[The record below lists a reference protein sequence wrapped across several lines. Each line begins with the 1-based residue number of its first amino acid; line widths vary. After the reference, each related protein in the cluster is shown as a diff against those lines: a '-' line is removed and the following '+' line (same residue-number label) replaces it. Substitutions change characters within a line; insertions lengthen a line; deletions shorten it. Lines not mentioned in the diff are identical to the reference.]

1 MPRAEEPPPSPPVIA
16 PSPAPA
22 LPAFEWP
29 PPRYSAFVEIPRAW
43 IAPSEA
49 TLGSVAD
56 RLERA
61 FDSAG
66 YAERSYFWIP
76 GGFALASRIETI
88 RNDAAPAEGAER
100 WAVEM
105 DRPPQ
110 GFVDYIRALFDARP
124 GLYRVIVFAATN
136 EAVSAG
142 EHAPSSSEA
151 RSWMYRGLLQLP
163 ASVRKLSYESDH
175 HTIALIYE
183 FEQPPD
189 RSGARVRQPSSSPGR
204 VHLQKS
210 GLLRALGPP

>member
-1 MPRAEEPPPSPPVIA
+1 V
-16 PSPAPA
+16 A

-43 IAPSEA
+43 LAPGDA

-61 FDSAG
+61 FDAAG

-88 RNDAAPAEGAER
+88 RDDAAPAEGAER

-105 DRPPQ
+105 DRPAQ

-124 GLYRVIVFAATN
+124 GLYRVIVFAATDR
-136 EAVSAG
+136 ATSAG
-142 EHAPSSSEA
+142 ERAPSSSEA
-151 RSWMYRGLLQLP
+151 RSWMYRGLMHLP
-163 ASVRKLSYESDH
+163 ASVGRLPYESEH
-175 HTIALIYE
+175 HTMALIYE

-210 GLLRALGPP
+210 GLLQALGPR